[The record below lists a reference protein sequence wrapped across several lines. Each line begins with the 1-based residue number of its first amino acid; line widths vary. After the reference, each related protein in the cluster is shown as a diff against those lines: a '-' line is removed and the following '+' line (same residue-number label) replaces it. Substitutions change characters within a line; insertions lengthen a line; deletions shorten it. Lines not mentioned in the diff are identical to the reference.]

1 MRRRSTDPRAYQTG
15 DMPTGMSPRPD
26 SSAARWRLLGGLRLA
41 AVARQHFLFRP
52 AVGLF
57 ARHDAVA
64 IALHQL
70 RAQGCR
76 PLLAALT
83 HHLARVR
90 QLLARVVARLRRTE

>member
-15 DMPTGMSPRPD
+15 DMPTGMSPRPG

-52 AVGLF
+52 VVGLF
-57 ARHDAVA
+57 ALHDGVA

-70 RAQGCR
+70 RAHR
-76 PLLAALT
+76 FPPLLPPLPQ
-83 HHLARVR
+83 HLPLAPP
-90 QLLARVVARLRRTE
+90 LLPPFLSP